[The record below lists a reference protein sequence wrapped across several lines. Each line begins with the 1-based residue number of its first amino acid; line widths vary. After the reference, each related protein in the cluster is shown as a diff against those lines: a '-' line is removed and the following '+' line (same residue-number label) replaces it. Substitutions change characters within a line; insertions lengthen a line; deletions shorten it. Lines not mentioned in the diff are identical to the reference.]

1 MFNIKTHQTVH
12 ANMANHLIM
21 MDIVGQL
28 VLQILSILAG
38 KIKSGKHVRVHGVNH
53 LTKMDYVKK
62 LVTKNNSMKIC
73 LFVLVNGQSISM
85 VLAIVWKSVNLE
97 LNIMIQKFAP
107 AHTVIHSTIKAFV

>member
-1 MFNIKTHQTVH
+1 
-12 ANMANHLIM
+12 MANHLIM

-38 KIKSGKHVRVHGVNH
+38 KIKIGLYVRVHGVNH
-53 LTKMDYVKK
+53 LTHLDNARK
-62 LVTKNNSMKIC
+62 LVSKNNSMKIC

-85 VLAIVWKSVNLE
+85 VLAIVWKSVSLE

-107 AHTVIHSTIKAFV
+107 AHTVIHSTIKAYV

>member
-1 MFNIKTHQTVH
+1 
-12 ANMANHLIM
+12 MANHLIM

-38 KIKSGKHVRVHGVNH
+38 KIKIGLYVRVHGVNH
-53 LTKMDYVKK
+53 LTHLDIARK
-62 LVTKNNSMKIC
+62 LVKNNSMKIC

-85 VLAIVWKSVNLE
+85 VLAIVLKSVSLE

>member
-1 MFNIKTHQTVH
+1 
-12 ANMANHLIM
+12 MANHLIM

-38 KIKSGKHVRVHGVNH
+38 KIKIGLYVRVHGVNH
-53 LTKMDYVKK
+53 LTQLDNARK
-62 LVTKNNSMKIC
+62 LVSKNNSMEIC
-73 LFVLVNGQSISM
+73 LFVLVNGQTISM
-85 VLAIVWKSVNLE
+85 VLAIVWKSVSLE